1 MTAHI
6 PGLSLSLDPLMAEA
20 KRRARQRRVLV
31 ALGVTALVGLAAGL
45 TLALRS
51 PGGGSNGGLA
61 TAKYPQGGVSFRY
74 PSGLTSVALCGSF
87 GMRRPKGA
95 VGAIAFVTSGRANT
109 SYCHSAIPPHWP
121 PWVGLG
127 TNGVSIVV
135 ARVEKWPG
143 GYRAKWH
150 GRLAAWPPAYSSS
163 PASHFR
169 FGCPAGGR
177 HETRSVAIRNGD
189 RPEVA
194 RAGLP
199 PSPEVFT
206 VDAVICGP
214 NFAVGNAAVNRILAS
229 IHFKG

>member
-1 MTAHI
+1 
-6 PGLSLSLDPLMAEA
+6 MAEA
-20 KRRARQRRVLV
+20 KRRAKQRRVLV
-31 ALGVTALVGLAAGL
+31 ALGVAALVGLAAGL

-61 TAKYPQGGVSFRY
+61 TAKYTQDGVSFRY
-74 PSGLTSVALCGSF
+74 PSGLTSVELCGSF
-87 GMRRPKGA
+87 GTPRPKGA
-95 VGAIAFVTSGRANT
+95 VGAIAFVSSGRVNYT
-109 SYCHSAIPPHWP
+109 YCHSAIPPHWP
-121 PWVGLG
+121 PLVGLA

-143 GYRAKWH
+143 GYRPTWQ
-150 GRLAAWPPAYSSS
+150 GRLAAWPTAYLAS

-177 HETRSVAIRNGD
+177 HETRSVAIRSGD
-189 RPEVA
+189 RPDVV
-194 RAGLP
+194 RAGSR
-199 PSPEVFT
+199 PSSEVFT

-229 IHFKG
+229 IHFKR